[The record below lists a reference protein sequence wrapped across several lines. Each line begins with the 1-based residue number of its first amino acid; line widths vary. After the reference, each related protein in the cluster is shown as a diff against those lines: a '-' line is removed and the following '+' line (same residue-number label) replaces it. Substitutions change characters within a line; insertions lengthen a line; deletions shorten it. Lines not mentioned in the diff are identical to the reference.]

1 MTVIIENVNN
11 IIITNHLQGGKQNFK
26 TTFNVNHVTEKADS
40 FVIKDLSLS
49 FQKQFFNILEN
60 S

>member
-11 IIITNHLQGGKQNFK
+11 IIITMVTKGKQNFK
-26 TTFNVNHVTEKADS
+26 TTFNVNHVTENADS
-40 FVIKDLSLS
+40 FVINKISLS